1 MKNEQF
7 KNNVRIYKSSF
18 SKLYMFSLSVIIL
31 FLASYSCYYLLSG
44 YDFGLTAI
52 LIFAGGFLPLFYCLQ
67 MMIGKVS
74 SGAKVEYNEFYKPY
88 KIFYNPT
95 NRGTYAVIL
104 NILLTLLVLYLS
116 NLISIG
122 VYSIFHYDNVKEIY
136 DLITSSSLD
145 NTQIIDILNKIL
157 NMPNYIYYL
166 LVSRLIPF
174 IFLFSRIKDRLM
186 ICYFNL
192 MMPLPLILMNN
203 VNKQMV
209 RENKKFI
216 NKFCFKGNMIFISM
230 FAIGY
235 LIAGVLACYF
245 GNDLP
250 DVGYIYIIALA
261 GGLLLSCFILPIVLI
276 GYCFAADRLQPLF
289 LNKIQTQILNLS
301 SNIGDDGSE
310 ETNLVKKMLDDLSSK
325 IDDKK
330 NDKDK

>member
-1 MKNEQF
+1 MGIIPVNRSIHDKNALNKAIDVLNKDALIGIFPEGTINKTKDIIMPF
-7 KNNVRIYKSSF
+7 KIGAVKMASETNASLVPFTIKNKYKLF
-18 SKLYMFSLSVIIL
+18 RKSVII
-31 FLASYSCYYLLSG
+31 
-44 YDFGLTAI
+44 
-52 LIFAGGFLPLFYCLQ
+52 
-67 MMIGKVS
+67 
-74 SGAKVEYNEFYKPY
+74 EFYKPY

-145 NTQIIDILNKIL
+145 NTQIINILNKIL

-261 GGLLLSCFILPIVLI
+261 GGLLLSSFILPIVLI